1 MTESYQSGAVVASG
15 KRAVNWAPAA
25 LLGTGDVHKK
35 VASPVPPRRAKD
47 MTPAVTATVVIAS
60 ELQQNSAMF
69 CNKKV
74 DMLNYL
80 RADVYSENGNFLKL
94 CNQEGVS

>member
-1 MTESYQSGAVVASG
+1 MGFFYC
-15 KRAVNWAPAA
+15 RLFCWI
-25 LLGTGDVHKK
+25 
-35 VASPVPPRRAKD
+35 
-47 MTPAVTATVVIAS
+47 VTK

-69 CNKKV
+69 FNKKV

-94 CNQEGVS
+94 CNQEGVSWI